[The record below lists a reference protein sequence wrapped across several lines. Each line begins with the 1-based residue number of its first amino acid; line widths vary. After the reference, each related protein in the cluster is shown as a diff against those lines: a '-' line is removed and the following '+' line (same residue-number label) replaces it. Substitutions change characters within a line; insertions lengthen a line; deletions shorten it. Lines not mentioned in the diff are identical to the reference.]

1 MPETC
6 ISVTEAAR
14 NFAECVNRVR
24 YQGASFLLQK
34 NGTPVARLVPV
45 ELELADERVKMHR
58 TAESANAEHTD
69 ERPKAEDE
77 APGPDNSHRS
87 PVGHDVLNW

>member
-1 MPETC
+1 M
-6 ISVTEAAR
+6 TEASR

-45 ELELADERVKMHR
+45 ECEKTDANGGLGARDDGGPSKRGIAGQT
-58 TAESANAEHTD
+58 TAKSEESSVGTQHAKPA
-69 ERPKAEDE
+69 
-77 APGPDNSHRS
+77 
-87 PVGHDVLNW
+87 GHDALNW

>member
-1 MPETC
+1 M
-6 ISVTEAAR
+6 TEASR

-45 ELELADERVKMHR
+45 EF
-58 TAESANAEHTD
+58 ESAGEREVDVTDRDQGAEPSHHAA
-69 ERPKAEDE
+69 RAAGED
-77 APGPDNSHRS
+77 PDGETLRDT
-87 PVGHDVLNW
+87 PAARDRLNW